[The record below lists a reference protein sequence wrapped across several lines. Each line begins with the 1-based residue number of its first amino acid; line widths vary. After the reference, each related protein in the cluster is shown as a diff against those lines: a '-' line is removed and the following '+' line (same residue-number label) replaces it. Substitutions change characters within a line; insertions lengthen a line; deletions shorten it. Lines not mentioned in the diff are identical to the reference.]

1 MAKRVR
7 RISDEMNNGMS
18 KREASRKMQD
28 ERRRLQR
35 RLAKELS
42 EETGEKVSWKD
53 AEKVYSEIENKT
65 SQIESLHS
73 SIQETYTFKDES
85 GKRGYTQDVQ
95 KLGETID
102 TYSRMKYGSKSLSRK
117 ETEEELRQ
125 VRKDEMVRHQINQST
140 KKEGLSVFDANKS
153 HAFYAATVH
162 LWNDS
167 ENKMERNE
175 AIITGLGVSS
185 LEEAYE
191 LLTSD
196 DLDFEEFGFETE
208 EEFQEWLEDNKI
220 NELRDI
226 IDEELMEKV
235 DEKEAKYSKTAIAN
249 IRNRTDTLFNS

>member
-7 RISDEMNNGMS
+7 KISDEMNNGMS
-18 KREASRKMQD
+18 RREASRKMQD

-42 EETGEKVSWKD
+42 EVTGKKVSWKD
-53 AEKVYSEIENKT
+53 SEKVYSETEVKT
-65 SQIESLHS
+65 SQIESLYS
-73 SIQETYTFKDES
+73 NIQETYAFTDES

-102 TYSRMKYGSKSLSRK
+102 TYSRMKYGSKSLSHK

-125 VRKDEMVRHQINQST
+125 IRQDEMVRHQINQST
-140 KKEGLSVFDANKS
+140 KKEGLSVYEANKS

-167 ENKMERNE
+167 ETIDDRNE
-175 AIITGLGVSS
+175 AIIRGLGVSS

-191 LLTSD
+191 LLTSE

-208 EEFQEWLEDNKI
+208 EEFKEWLEDNKLDK
-220 NELRDI
+220 LRDI
-226 IDEELMEKV
+226 ISEELSGKYDKSE
-235 DEKEAKYSKTAIAN
+235 EKYSTTRIAN